1 MSKKD
6 QDIKEKEEVK
16 DQETS
21 TEQGAEETSEN
32 KGATEKKEEK
42 TPEMEIAEWKD
53 KYLRLYS
60 EFENF
65 RRRTAKERLELI
77 STASGDVIKE
87 ILPVLDDLDRA
98 TESNKNAED
107 IEAVKEGFN
116 IVQNKISK
124 TLSGKG
130 LKEMEAKG
138 ESFDA
143 ELHEAIAKIPAPEEG
158 LKGKVI
164 DVIEKG
170 YYLNDKIIRY
180 AKVVVGE

>member
-1 MSKKD
+1 MTKKE
-6 QDIKEKEEVK
+6 QDVKEQEEVK
-16 DQETS
+16 EQDPVAEQET
-21 TEQGAEETSEN
+21 ETTQDN
-32 KGATEKKEEK
+32 KEEK
-42 TPEMEIAEWKD
+42 QEEVTPEMQVAEWKD

-65 RRRTAKERLELI
+65 RRRTSKERLELL

-98 TESNKNAED
+98 EASNKDVED
-107 IEAVKEGFN
+107 VAIVKEGFDL
-116 IVQNKISK
+116 VQNKIK
-124 TLSGKG
+124 KVLSNKG

-158 LKGKVI
+158 LKGKVV